1 MTDFSI
7 VARAGSE
14 HQETHAD
21 ALETG
26 LNVHGITVQ
35 RTASVEHAEAGHVA
49 CWGWR
54 TGQRL
59 RELGKQVLVME
70 RGYLGDRF
78 AWTSLGW
85 NGLNNRAQ
93 FGVKNDGGE
102 RFRRHFGDL
111 LQPWNPTGDYLLIVG
126 QVPGDASLQGRD
138 LSSWYAEQAKLA
150 AAMGLPARFRPHPEA
165 LKRGYQKAVPGADV
179 LGGDLQSAL
188 RGAALVA
195 TWNSNTGVDALLA
208 GKPVT
213 VADPGSMVWEQAQ
226 GLRRGAQP
234 DRESWAA
241 RLAWCQW
248 SLDEIR
254 SGEAWA
260 VAGTV
265 LAKKRVAA

>member
-1 MTDFSI
+1 MDFSI

-21 ALETG
+21 ALAAG
-26 LNVHGITVQ
+26 LRAHGMNVQ
-35 RTASVEHAEAGHVA
+35 RTASVEHAEAKHVA

-70 RGYLGDRF
+70 RGYMGDRF

-93 FGVKNDGGE
+93 FGIREDGGA
-102 RFRRHFGDL
+102 RFRQHFAGL
-111 LQPWNPTGDYLLIVG
+111 LQPWNPAGDYVLIIG

-138 LSSWYAEQAKLA
+138 LTGWYAEQVAKDWR
-150 AAMGLPARFRPHPEA
+150 MPVRFRPHPEA
-165 LKRGYQKAVPGADV
+165 IKRGLDRPVPGAETM
-179 LGGDLQSAL
+179 
-188 RGAALVA
+188 RGALADAIAGAARVA
-195 TWNSNTGVDALLA
+195 TFNSNTGVDALLA

-213 VADPGSMVWEQAQ
+213 VADNGSMAATPAALIAM
-226 GLRRGAQP
+226 GFDPG
-234 DRESWAA
+234 REEWAA

-248 SLDEIR
+248 TMDEIR

-260 VAGTV
+260 VAGS
-265 LAKKRVAA
+265 LSPRQRAAA